1 MTEPSHLSTTVAV
14 VADEKPVEAPLV
26 ATTVSGQQVVVAES
40 ATPTQVANPGRTVLR
55 SILQLLIPLAI
66 ATPQIIAIVL
76 DAWSPEWLVSVLVQ
90 VLAVYTIIV
99 RVMAL
104 PGVEAA
110 LQRVLPGLAALR
122 TRQATLE

>member
-55 SILQLLIPLAI
+55 SILQLLVPLAI

>member
-55 SILQLLIPLAI
+55 SILQLLVPLAI

-90 VLAVYTIIV
+90 VLAIYTIIV

-122 TRQATLE
+122 TRQAALE

>member
-26 ATTVSGQQVVVAES
+26 ATTVSGQQVVVAAS

-66 ATPQIIAIVL
+66 ATPQVIAIVL
-76 DAWSPEWLVSVLVQ
+76 DVWSPEWLVGVLVQ
-90 VLAVYTIIV
+90 VLAVYTVIV

-104 PGVEAA
+104 PGVEEA